1 MSGPTG
7 PLDGEEL
14 PWPRADPEAATP
26 PAGTPAVPRADE
38 APPAAAAAAAG
49 GSGGDGGDG
58 FDGDE
63 AAVDAEEPGSR
74 TGRRA
79 ARSAHVRKRR
89 RIVLGIVGAIVVIV
103 LAAVLWYE
111 AESHAL
117 GGQGRQV
124 VVTVH
129 EGESTSSV
137 LSQLSTQGVIGSSLA
152 FQISDVLHG
161 TPTVLP
167 GSYAMHQNLSFS
179 DVRTLLAAGPN
190 IYPVNVRPGFTLS
203 EVAQEVGSIPNHST
217 ADFEKAAASGAVH
230 SSVSPPGSDNLE
242 GMLGTGIYDIL
253 PGESDTAILTAMV
266 QRFDQHAAQAGLT
279 VASANAL
286 GMTPYQV
293 LIVASIVEKEGYI
306 PVNMPD
312 TARVIYNRLA
322 RGTPLQM
329 DSTVLYA
336 LGQDGGPVT
345 SQDLKVQ
352 SPYNSY
358 LNTGLTPTPI
368 CMPSQDALN
377 AAVHPPPGSW
387 LYFVLVKKDGTMA
400 FSDTYAEQL
409 ANEQLAKSRG
419 LP

>member
-1 MSGPTG
+1 MSSPTG
-7 PLDGEEL
+7 PSDGGESGDGEEEL
-14 PWPRADPEAATP
+14 PWPQPGADSPTADDEPE
-26 PAGTPAVPRADE
+26 
-38 APPAAAAAAAG
+38 
-49 GSGGDGGDG
+49 
-58 FDGDE
+58 
-63 AAVDAEEPGSR
+63 SR
-74 TGRRA
+74 VGRRS
-79 ARSAHVRKRR
+79 ARSARVRRRR
-89 RIVLGIVGAIVVIV
+89 RILLGIGGALLVIV
-103 LAAVLWYE
+103 LAFVLWYE
-111 AESHAL
+111 LESHAL
-117 GGQGRQV
+117 GPPGPQV
-124 VVTVH
+124 VVTVQQ
-129 EGESTSSV
+129 GESTSAV
-137 LSQLSTQGVIGSSLA
+137 VTALSQQHVIGSALA
-152 FQISDVLHG
+152 FQLSEVVHG

-167 GSYAMHQNLSFS
+167 GSYALHQNLAFS
-179 DVRTLLAAGPN
+179 QVRQLLAAGPN

-203 EVAQEVGSIPNHST
+203 EVAQEVGSVPGHSVGG
-217 ADFEKAAASGAVH
+217 FEKTAAGGAVL
-230 SSVSPPGSDNLE
+230 SAVSPPGSNNLE

-253 PGESDTAILTAMV
+253 PGESDTTILTDMV
-266 QRFDQHAAQAGLT
+266 QRFDHAAQAAGLD

-312 TARVIYNRLA
+312 TSRVIYNRLA
-322 RGTPLQM
+322 QGTPLQM

-345 SQDLKVQ
+345 SQDLKIQ
-352 SPYNSY
+352 SPYNTY
-358 LNTGLTPTPI
+358 LNNGLTPTPI

-377 AAVHPPPGSW
+377 AAVHPPAGAW